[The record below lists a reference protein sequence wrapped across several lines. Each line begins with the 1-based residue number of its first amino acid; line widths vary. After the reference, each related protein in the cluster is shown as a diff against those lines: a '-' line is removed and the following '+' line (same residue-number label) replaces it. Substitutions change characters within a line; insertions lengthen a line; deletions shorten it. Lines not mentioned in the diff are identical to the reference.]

1 MSKIS
6 DFFKEIFQNDNVN
19 QEKQIN
25 HKDDLNIERDEKNI
39 LFMNLIEKKQEYQN
53 NSVEDK
59 LFMTIEEA
67 RKQDKKMDELVLEH
81 IKNVEDED
89 YEFPPIEL
97 LNQELEIMK
106 VLSSKEFK
114 ENKSK
119 TIIGFKAD
127 SNVKTTI
134 DIQETSHILIAGTTG
149 IGKTTLLDN
158 IIVDVL
164 YKAKPNEIKFVMF
177 DTNNNSLRTYNGIPH
192 LLIPVITD
200 VKKAIGALAWVV
212 QEIENRYQVF
222 FNQSVDDIMGYNE
235 KTQENKL
242 PVILVIIDEVSDI
255 INYNKD
261 EIEELLIRITKFGK
275 KAGVFLIISTN
286 RPSTNIISGTIKAN
300 IYTRISFFLPA
311 KLDSRLIL
319 DVDGAEKLR
328 AHGDMLFKTIGVI
341 TPQKYHCPYISL
353 EGIKNI
359 VNFFKRDEVY
369 YNKDILEQIEKK
381 DSDRKELDEI
391 DPFLMDAIDL
401 VVETGQAST
410 SFIQRRLKIGYAQ
423 AGRIIDQLEERGI
436 ISGYQGSKP
445 REVLMSKERWNELKN
460 IQ

>member
-381 DSDRKELDEI
+381 IVIE
-391 DPFLMDAIDL
+391 
-401 VVETGQAST
+401 
-410 SFIQRRLKIGYAQ
+410 
-423 AGRIIDQLEERGI
+423 
-436 ISGYQGSKP
+436 
-445 REVLMSKERWNELKN
+445 KN
-460 IQ
+460 